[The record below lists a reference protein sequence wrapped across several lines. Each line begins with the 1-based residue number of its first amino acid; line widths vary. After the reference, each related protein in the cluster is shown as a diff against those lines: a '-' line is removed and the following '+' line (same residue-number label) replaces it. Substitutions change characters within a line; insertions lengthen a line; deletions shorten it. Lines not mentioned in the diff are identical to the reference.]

1 MTQVRDP
8 ALVALQR
15 QLLNARRERP
25 GPAGPAQIATRVL
38 HDEVMQQLYGVGLA
52 MQITQRRTDSPPV
65 ATRITD
71 HLDQLQQVIETFR
84 RTVVDEPK
92 NALDAR
98 LPRGFSDGRRRRG
111 MPIAGTRLN
120 HPEGRVPARGV
131 NRRSG
136 SDPVRESRLVTALV
150 TLTDTLVAGYDL
162 AELLQFLV
170 DTSVELLDAVA
181 AGLVLADRD
190 GHLNALAATSDHA
203 ERLEAVQ
210 IRTGHGP
217 CLDCYV
223 SGQPQS
229 ITDLRAD
236 ADRWP
241 QFTSLALEQGIRS
254 VHAVPM
260 RLRDRVIG
268 ALNLFRSQPG
278 DLAEPDR
285 RAAQALADAAT
296 IGILQQRDAQDIT
309 ELNTRLEHALAG
321 RAVIEQAKGIL
332 VQYGQLDMDQAF
344 TALRDLAD
352 HHHVTLTEI
361 AAGVVDR
368 RREPAD
374 LLFSLVPAP
383 RTPAGAVTDAAT
395 GAAAARPLSAPD
407 HRQGV

>member
-52 MQITQRRTDSPPV
+52 MQITQRRTDSSPV

-98 LPRGFSDGRRRRG
+98 LPRGFSTGRRRRG
-111 MPIAGTRLN
+111 MPTVGTRLN

-170 DTSVELLDAVA
+170 DTSVELLDAAA
-181 AGLVLADRD
+181 AGLVLAGRD
-190 GHLNALAATSDHA
+190 GHLNALAATNEHTQ
-203 ERLEAVQ
+203 RLEAV
-210 IRTGHGP
+210 
-217 CLDCYV
+217 
-223 SGQPQS
+223 
-229 ITDLRAD
+229 
-236 ADRWP
+236 
-241 QFTSLALEQGIRS
+241 
-254 VHAVPM
+254 
-260 RLRDRVIG
+260 
-268 ALNLFRSQPG
+268 
-278 DLAEPDR
+278 
-285 RAAQALADAAT
+285 
-296 IGILQQRDAQDIT
+296 
-309 ELNTRLEHALAG
+309 
-321 RAVIEQAKGIL
+321 
-332 VQYGQLDMDQAF
+332 
-344 TALRDLAD
+344 
-352 HHHVTLTEI
+352 
-361 AAGVVDR
+361 
-368 RREPAD
+368 
-374 LLFSLVPAP
+374 
-383 RTPAGAVTDAAT
+383 
-395 GAAAARPLSAPD
+395 
-407 HRQGV
+407 